1 MANPRDKTMT
11 TEQHQVE
18 ALERIAA
25 ALESIAGTDSRSEGH
40 RYVKFAL
47 ANSATA
53 ERLKEG
59 GFEFLASIYCKVAK
73 HHADRAAELLQRP
86 VEEMALFNQ
95 PERRL
100 TTGDP

>member
-1 MANPRDKTMT
+1 MT
-11 TEQHQVE
+11 TEQREVE

-59 GFEFLASIYCKVAK
+59 GFAFLESIYRKVAK
-73 HHADRAAELLQRP
+73 QQADRAAELLQRP
-86 VEEMALFNQ
+86 VEEVALFNE
-95 PERRL
+95 PNA
-100 TTGDP
+100 D